1 MRSLSVV
8 RLLVALVVL
17 AAVAIPAA
25 AGTLYVP
32 ISSPELPAGGSY
44 KLRVWL
50 TNSGSSPATVQILGL
65 QGAGDGTKGRG
76 KPETR
81 VVPAGSTLVLFL
93 EAEHGLL
100 EIQAPDSV
108 AVNAELRNTSL
119 PGPREVFGSVPVI
132 GSGNLAKAGETLL
145 LQGLRRSTAG
155 VSTHVGLVSL
165 GHQKASCDASLH
177 AADGRELLSAS
188 LSLPALSHMLFP
200 DALVKERQIG
210 DVHARISCDRPFY
223 AYLAMIERDEG
234 KVVFVEP
241 SPTGG
246 STLEPPG
253 AGAGATPASFVFKLD
268 GTFHVPS
275 AKKPTLIRTIQAPR
289 NQAFK
294 RVVLEMDFTH
304 GGWYAKEPDKNH
316 NLFWLHRGGCCWP
329 DWPKNILGF
338 VNAWGPKKDNVKAI
352 HNVDYQGRT
361 AHDKTVSFA
370 KGVKLEPGK
379 TYHLRYEYDAAGG
392 RIRLTLWSG
401 GKVVMDTTSSA
412 TTNRIRSG
420 ASGQFMAYFG
430 HENVAGTGHGPERP
444 TYNWKYSNLRV
455 EFIP

>member
-1 MRSLSVV
+1 MRHLSVV
-8 RLLVALVVL
+8 RLLVALAAL
-17 AAVAIPAA
+17 AAVAVPAA

-32 ISSPELPAGGSY
+32 MLSPELPAGGSY

-50 TNSGSSPATVQILGL
+50 TNSGSSPASVQILGL

-93 EAEHGLL
+93 EAKHGLL

-108 AVNAELRNTSL
+108 AVNAELRNTAL

-155 VSTHVGLVSL
+155 VSTHVGLVNL
-165 GHQKASCDASLH
+165 GHQKTSCEAALYTADA
-177 AADGRELLSAS
+177 RKLLSAS
-188 LSLPALSHMLFP
+188 LSLPALSHALFP
-200 DALVKERQIG
+200 DALIKERQIG
-210 DVHARISCDRPFY
+210 DAHARISCDRPFY
-223 AYLAMIERDEG
+223 AYLAMVERNVGEI
-234 KVVFVEP
+234 VFVEP

-246 STLEPPG
+246 STLQPPG
-253 AGAGATPASFVFKLD
+253 AGAGATPASFVYEIG
-268 GTFHVPS
+268 GTFHVPT
-275 AKKPTLIRTIQAPR
+275 AKTPTLVRTVHAPR

-304 GGWYAKEPDKNH
+304 GGWYPKDPDKNH
-316 NLFWLHRGGCCWP
+316 SLFWLHRGGCCWP
-329 DWPKNILGF
+329 AWPENILGF
-338 VNAWGPKKDNVKAI
+338 ANAWGPKKNNVKTI
-352 HNVDYQGRT
+352 HNVDYRGKGEY
-361 AHDKTVSFA
+361 DKTVSFA

-392 RIRLTLWSG
+392 RIRLTLRLGSQ
-401 GKVVMDTTSSA
+401 VVMDTTSSA

-420 ASGQFMAYFG
+420 ASGQFMVYFG
-430 HENVAGTGHGPERP
+430 HENATIHGPERP